1 MIVILFAAI
10 PVYALEIRGS
20 VAGSV
25 SDQSNLFEGSS
36 FTWDPQ
42 NFAGFYYDLDRDL
55 GSETLTMTITGE
67 NRLSGDEPYGIIY
80 ETSDRT
86 KALSNAKVDMT
97 YGKLR
102 VASIDNIT
110 GRIMLDN
117 KDNTIALSKNK
128 NTEIMP
134 GIYIRT
140 ADNST
145 LRYYIYKEITDPGMH
160 ELRGVVAGI
169 INGQS
174 NLAGNNDTF
183 NWNPQ
188 NFAGF
193 YYDIGH
199 DLGTETLTA
208 TLTDGNNLSGDYPF
222 GLTYATV
229 AQTKDFEYKPWGSYM
244 VIGFLGEKCFAG
256 YLDNMNS
263 QFESG
268 YESVL
273 FRVSADE
280 NSLADEQLEQILLD
294 EDTGRIVNKGESV
307 KLKEG
312 YELVLKG
319 ISDEG
324 KVYLNLLKDGKVVD
338 ESFIAPSKYEATQYD
353 KTYYYRKNVGSQENL
368 AIIAVH
374 FRTTYKDEDYT
385 MAIADGIWQISET
398 PTPVYAD
405 TEYDKMRIA
414 SVTAD
419 SIAMDNK
426 DNAIILTKKSDI
438 ELMPGVRIRT
448 ANNDTL
454 RFYIYRTEVVK

>member
-36 FTWDPQ
+36 FSWNPQ

-55 GSETLTMTITGE
+55 GSETLTITITE
-67 NRLSGDEPYGIIY
+67 WNRLIGDEPYGIIY

-117 KDNTIALSKNK
+117 KDSTITLSKNK

-140 ADNST
+140 ANNYT
-145 LRYYIYKEITDPGMH
+145 LRCYIYREITDPGTY
-160 ELRGVVAGI
+160 ELRGAVAG
-169 INGQS
+169 
-174 NLAGNNDTF
+174 LAGNYDTF
-183 NWNPQ
+183 TWNPE

-193 YYDIGH
+193 YYDISH

-208 TLTDGNNLSGDYPF
+208 TLTEGNNLSGDYPF

-229 AQTKDFEYKPWGSYM
+229 AQPKYFEYEPWGSYM
-244 VIGFLGEKCFAG
+244 VIGFLGEKYFAG
-256 YLDNMNS
+256 YLDNTDN
-263 QFESG
+263 QHESG

-280 NSLADEQLEQILLD
+280 NSLAHEQLEQILLD
-294 EDTGRIVNKGESV
+294 EDTNRIVNKGASI
-307 KLKEG
+307 KLREG

-338 ESFIAPSKYEATQYD
+338 ESFVAPSAYAATLYD